1 MSQTKID
8 FAPGGQAVIEGVLMR
23 SPWAIAVAVRRP
35 NGEIVVDR
43 KPYKSLMERIKIF
56 GIPFIRGIVG
66 IGEMMVIGFKALNFS
81 ATILTEISD
90 HGEAIKK
97 KKTKTANLS
106 ETLMFSFSI
115 LFALGMSLFLFKFVP
130 LGIATFLSK
139 NFEIIKNNY
148 ILFNLIDGI
157 LKMGIFVGYIAI
169 LLISKD
175 MKRVFQYHGAEHKA
189 VYTYEKKLELTP
201 QNAKLQSR
209 FHPRCGTSFI
219 IMLILISILSYT
231 ILPRAEG
238 FLQNFLIRVAW
249 LPVIAGISYEFLK
262 ISARNMG
269 NMMVK
274 ALVTP
279 GLWFQKLTTQ
289 EPDEAQLEV
298 ALKALENTL
307 DTPGAQRTAHE
318 N

>member
-35 NGEIVVDR
+35 NGEIVVE
-43 KPYKSLMERIKIF
+43 KIPYTSLMQRIKIL

-81 ATILTEISD
+81 ATIFTEMDGS
-90 HGEAIKK
+90 GSTVAAKKEK
-97 KKTKTANLS
+97 KKTSNLM
-106 ETLMFSFSI
+106 ETLVFCLSI
-115 LFALGMSLFLFKFVP
+115 VFAFGMSLFLFKFVP
-130 LGIATFLSK
+130 LGITTFLSK

-219 IMLILISILSYT
+219 IMLILISIMSYT
-231 ILPRAEG
+231 VLPRAEG

-274 ALVTP
+274 TLVTP

-307 DTPGAQRTAHE
+307 E
-318 N
+318 EKIEKV